1 MRLSGQTHVVVGGST
16 GWGRAVSQ
24 QLAAEG
30 AGVVVVDAAGGD
42 LDQIERDIVAAG
54 GKARIFA
61 ADIGSLTDLK
71 RVAAEL
77 DGAIDGLATQYMALE
92 WGSFEEC
99 DLDRFEEV
107 VVHNLVGPARAVKAF
122 LPLLRR
128 NGKGAIL
135 HLTSIDGVNGNPRVP
150 SYSAA
155 KGGIAPLTNVMSF
168 EFAKY
173 DIRVNALATGLT
185 VQMKDFPPEAE
196 RAMPGFP
203 GFAYARQLNDA
214 TPLKRHGPMTEWAKS
229 ATFLLSQDSDY
240 MTGTVMIVDCGR
252 LSITPGTA

>member
-16 GWGRAVSQ
+16 RWGRAVSQ

-30 AGVVVVDAAGGD
+30 ADVAVVDAGGTD
-42 LDQIERDIVAAG
+42 LEQVGRDILAAG
-54 GKARIFA
+54 GKVRAFA
-61 ADIGSLTDLK
+61 ADIGSLADLR
-71 RVAAEL
+71 RVAAR
-77 DGAIDGLATQYMALE
+77 IDAGISGLATQYMALE
-92 WGSFEEC
+92 WASFEDC
-99 DLDRFEEV
+99 DIDRFAQV
-107 VVHNLVGPARAVKAF
+107 VVHNLVGPAKAVKAF

-128 NGKGAIL
+128 QGKGAIL

-155 KGGIAPLTNVMSF
+155 KGGIGPLTNVMAH

-203 GFAYARQLNDA
+203 GLAYARQLNDA
-214 TPLKRHGPMTEWAKS
+214 TPLKRYGPMTDWAKS

>member
-30 AGVVVVDAAGGD
+30 ADVVVVDAGGPD
-42 LDQIERDIVAAG
+42 LEQVARDILATG
-54 GKARIFA
+54 GKVRALA
-61 ADIGSLTDLK
+61 ADIGSLADLQ
-71 RVAAEL
+71 RVAAQI
-77 DGAIDGLATQYMALE
+77 GGGISGLATQYMALE
-92 WGSFEEC
+92 WASFEDC
-99 DLDRFEEV
+99 DMDRFEQV

-128 NGKGAIL
+128 QGKGAIL
-135 HLTSIDGVNGNPRVP
+135 HLTSIDGVNGNPHVP

-155 KGGIAPLTNVMSF
+155 KGGIAPLTNVMSY

-214 TPLKRHGPMTEWAKS
+214 TPLKRYGPMTNWAKS
-229 ATFLLSQDSDY
+229 ATFLLSEDSDY